1 MHRFCSALLLL
12 TLVLSACSPG
22 LPSTEAASGPPTD
35 LPPTEQ
41 IETSTS
47 INPNCAYQWA
57 YQDLPE
63 LSTELQQAIQALQ
76 PGAQANAFVFGEDCV
91 YADGSRKFLAM
102 ETDFN
107 LTLQVTDLTD
117 EDAFGEWIVK
127 AMQIILNIP
136 KEKIIGPRPGRVSII
151 FQSDDQNHGINFYI
165 DQYQLL
171 PTRLS
176 NAEIYQALK
185 TP

>member
-1 MHRFCSALLLL
+1 MHRFLPALLLL
-12 TLVLSACSPG
+12 TILLGACSPNI
-22 LPSTEAASGPPTD
+22 PSTETVSASPTIS
-35 LPPTEQ
+35 PPTEQ
-41 IETSTS
+41 AATLTS
-47 INPNCAYQWA
+47 IHPNCAYQWA
-57 YQDLPE
+57 YQGLPE
-63 LSTELQQAIQALQ
+63 LSAEFQQAIQALQ
-76 PGAQANAFVFGEDCV
+76 PSAQANAFVFGEECV

-107 LTLQVTDLTD
+107 LTLQVTELMD

-127 AMQIILNIP
+127 VMQIILNIP

-151 FQSDDQNHGINFYI
+151 FQSDSQNHGINFYI
-165 DQYQLL
+165 DQYQSL

>member
-1 MHRFCSALLLL
+1 MHRFLPALLLL
-12 TLVLSACSPG
+12 TVLLGACSRNI
-22 LPSTEAASGPPTD
+22 PSTETVSASPTIS
-35 LPPTEQ
+35 PPTEQ
-41 IETSTS
+41 AATLTS

-63 LSTELQQAIQALQ
+63 LSAEFQRAIQALQ
-76 PGAQANAFVFGEDCV
+76 PGAQANAFVFGEECV

-107 LTLQVTDLTD
+107 LTLQVADLTD

-151 FQSDDQNHGINFYI
+151 FQSDAQNHGINFHI

-176 NAEIYQALK
+176 NAEIYQTLK